1 MKILKFGGTSV
12 GSAENVRRIGEIVL
26 NQPEKIIVVVS
37 ALGGVTDLLL
47 SVAQKAASGI
57 KINGELIAIRARH
70 DEMISALLN
79 SENGANTSDA
89 LKPLFDELDKI
100 IQGVTLI
107 GELTPKTLDKILGF
121 GERLSSLLI
130 SRFLNVPLI
139 DSMSVI
145 KTDKNFGKAN
155 VDFDLTYQLIS
166 EATQK
171 VEHFAVAP
179 GFISSASDGSMTTL
193 GRGGSDYTAAL
204 FAAAVNARQ
213 LEIWTDVD
221 GFMTADPRVISKAY
235 TIPMLSYSEAMELSH
250 FGAKVIYPP
259 TILPVYQK
267 NIPIHIKNTLNP
279 DGNGTLIGHSDSAG
293 KDHPIKGISSISGIS
308 LFTIQGLG
316 MVGVT
321 GISMRLFGALAL
333 KEINVILISQ
343 ASSENSIS
351 FAIDSHFAADATTAI
366 SSEFEREIASGRI
379 SKLAC
384 ENELS
389 ILAIV
394 GENMKH
400 SAGIAGKLFHTI
412 GKNGINVVAIA
423 QGASEQNIS
432 WVVKNSDLRKTLN
445 VVHEAFFLSPYV
457 ELNVFLVG
465 IGTVGRDLL
474 DQIGRQQDK
483 LRKEHRLNL
492 KLTGVANSR
501 KMIFDREGLDV
512 SNLKNTIVQSEI
524 KSDLKLFCK
533 TMVEMNMFNSVFVDC
548 TADDKVANHYL
559 FALENYI
566 SVVAANKVAA
576 SSEYSR
582 YRELKE
588 MAANHGVKF
597 LFETNVGA
605 GLPLISTINDLMHSG
620 DRIVR
625 IEAVLS
631 GTLNY
636 IFNTLSKD
644 IPFSVAVKMA
654 KEMGYAEPDPRID
667 LSGIDVI
674 RKLVILA
681 RESGYRLEKE
691 DVENNSFIPAK
702 YFSSSMEEF
711 WNTISEMDE
720 VFEKQRLVLEA
731 KHQKWR
737 FVGVMN
743 EGKASVSLVIV
754 DPGHPFYDL
763 EGSNNILLL
772 TSERYNE
779 YPMLIKGYGAGAAVT
794 AAGVFADL
802 IKVSNI

>member
-12 GSAENVRRIGEIVL
+12 GSAENIRRIAEIVL
-26 NQPEKIIVVVS
+26 NQQEKIIVVVS

-47 SVAQKAASGI
+47 SVARNAAAG
-57 KINGELIAIRARH
+57 NNVNQELLTVRARH
-70 DEMISALLN
+70 EEVISSLFMETKGTQTN
-79 SENGANTSDA
+79 DA
-89 LKPLFDELDKI
+89 LKPLFEELEKI
-100 IQGVTLI
+100 VQGVALI
-107 GELTPKTLDKILGF
+107 GELTPKTLDKVLGF
-121 GERLSSLLI
+121 GERFSSVLI
-130 SRFLNVPLI
+130 SHFLNVPLL
-139 DSMSVI
+139 DSFSLI
-145 KTDKNFGKAN
+145 KTDSNFGKAN
-155 VDFDLTYQLIS
+155 VDFELTYKLIS
-166 EATQK
+166 EACQKITQ
-171 VEHFAVAP
+171 FAVAP

-193 GRGGSDYTAAL
+193 GRGGSDYTASL
-204 FAAAVNARQ
+204 FAAAINATQ

-235 TIPMLSYSEAMELSH
+235 TIPMLTYSEAMELSH

-279 DGNGTLIGHSDSAG
+279 NGDGTLISQSEIVS

-321 GISMRLFGALAL
+321 GISMRLFGALAI

-351 FAIDSHFAADATTAI
+351 FAIDSHFADIAHQAI
-366 SSEFEREIASGRI
+366 SVEFDREIASGRI
-379 SKLAC
+379 SKVAC

-432 WVVKNSDLRKTLN
+432 WVVKHSDLRKTLN

-457 ELNVFLVG
+457 ELNIFLVG

-474 DQIGRQQDK
+474 DQIARQQVK
-483 LRKEHRLNL
+483 LKKEHRLNL

-501 KMIFDREGLDV
+501 KMCFDREGIDLSD
-512 SNLKNTIVQSEI
+512 LKNTLSQSDV
-524 KSDLKLFCK
+524 KSDLKLFCS
-533 TMVEMNMFNSVFVDC
+533 TMVEMNLFNSVFVDC

-588 MAANHGVKF
+588 MAAKHGVKF

-605 GLPLISTINDLMHSG
+605 GLPLISTINDLMRSG

-636 IFNTLSKD
+636 IFNTLSND
-644 IPFSVAVKMA
+644 IPFSKAVKMA
-654 KEMGYAEPDPRID
+654 MEMGYAEPDPRID

-681 RESGYRLEKE
+681 RESGYILEKD
-691 DVENNSFIPAK
+691 DVENNSFIPSK
-702 YFSSSMEEF
+702 YFSSSMDEF

-720 VFEKQRLVLEA
+720 VFEKQRLVLEE
-731 KHQKWR
+731 KKQKWR